1 MLGAF
6 FRSEWFKLVL
16 ALSILGGIV
25 GLLYYAQYQAKIEEA
40 EYEAQKK
47 LHPTSDNVI
56 IDNYELKEVD
66 DSNKVRWLLAAKKGV
81 MVPDTKDV
89 NLTGVNMEYYDG
101 DVVKMKVVAP
111 IGVANEKTRKVSLKS
126 DATQKVL
133 AEGEAGKSRLE
144 TSQLELEK
152 KNQFKATGGVNI
164 VWAGVAKVTGNY
176 ATGRLGKAD
185 LEDLKIIGNTHAI
198 IESQ

>member
-1 MLGAF
+1 MLAAF
-6 FRSEWFKLVL
+6 FKSDLFKLFL
-16 ALSILGGIV
+16 ALGILGSIV
-25 GLLYYAQYQAKIEEA
+25 GLLYYAQYQAKVEEEA
-40 EYEAQKK
+40 FEKEKK
-47 LHPTSDNVI
+47 AHPMSNNVS

-66 DSNKVRWLLAAKKGV
+66 DSNKIRWILAAKRGI
-81 MVPDTKDV
+81 MEADTKDV
-89 NLTGVNMEYYDG
+89 NLTGVQMNYFDG

-111 IGVANEKTRKVSLKS
+111 VGVANDKTHKVLLNS
-126 DATQKVL
+126 DAKEKVV

-144 TSQLELEK
+144 TSRLELEK

-176 ATGRLGKAD
+176 ATGRLGKSD